1 MSIYTK
7 TGDKGQTSLYGGK
20 RVSKSDLQIE
30 AYGSVDELTSFI
42 GLTIEKLTSHPDKL
56 FLTQIQRSL
65 YQIMAYLA
73 GSPQDLKDLEKEVKL
88 FEQKLDNIQSKLPKL
103 NRFILPQGSELSA
116 LFHILRA
123 VSRRSERNVVR
134 YFSVNQSSIINH
146 PSSIVK
152 YLNRLSDLFFV
163 LARFYSKEKEVFL

>member
-1 MSIYTK
+1 MTIYTK
-7 TGDKGQTSLYGGK
+7 TGDKGQTSVYRGK

-42 GLTIEKLTSHPDKL
+42 GLTIAKLMSRSDKRY
-56 FLTQIQRSL
+56 LTQIQKDL

-73 GSPQDLKDLEKEVKL
+73 GSPQELKDLEHEVKL
-88 FEQKLDNIQSKLPKL
+88 FEQKIDNIQSKLPKL
-103 NRFILPQGSELSA
+103 NRFILPQGSELST

-123 VSRRSERNVVR
+123 ITRRSERSVVR
-134 YFSVNQSSIINH
+134 YFYVNQLTIINNPSSII
-146 PSSIVK
+146 K

-163 LARFYSKEKEVFL
+163 LARFYSKEKEVLL